1 MAGHGRTIRL
11 RDVNHA
17 WRHVHGDNARAEIGQ
32 TTRELSV
39 TAGDVEN
46 GFAALNC
53 EQPLLRRRDKLQMEV
68 VAVAH
73 AAFHKSALA
82 SQTARTASFNSGKSP
97 SLTIAAVSE
106 TPKISDIGAAW
117 TGLDEIAER
126 IQQGVPVAVHEEG
139 NRPER
144 GGPCGSRA
152 CKASEGAR
160 GDQCHGADERKAVVH
175 RKDAPTSA
183 TVRIGKDQEDYHNSG
198 LLRIFVRR
206 RAR

>member
-73 AAFHKSALA
+73 AAFHESALA
-82 SQTARTASFNSGKSP
+82 SQTRGRHRSIQESRHRSRSLRYQKHRRSPTSVRPGPVLTRSRNASNKAYPSP
-97 SLTIAAVSE
+97 STRKAIGPNAA
-106 TPKISDIGAAW
+106 DRA
-117 TGLDEIAER
+117 GLA
-126 IQQGVPVAVHEEG
+126 
-139 NRPER
+139 
-144 GGPCGSRA
+144 RA
-152 CKASEGAR
+152 RLEGAR